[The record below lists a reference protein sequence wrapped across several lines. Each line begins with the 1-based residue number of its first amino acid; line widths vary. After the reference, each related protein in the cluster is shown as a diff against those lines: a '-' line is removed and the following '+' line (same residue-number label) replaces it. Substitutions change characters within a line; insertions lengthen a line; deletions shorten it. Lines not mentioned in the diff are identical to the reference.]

1 MKSELSNIDLIVD
14 QEAVRKELRELMR
27 EKRVGTIQAT
37 YYIQLS
43 QTSLYNFLSGKNLSS
58 QAIIKLLNGMDKLK
72 EADL

>member
-14 QEAVRKELRELMR
+14 QDEVRKELKSLMR
-27 EKRVGTIQAT
+27 KNKIGTIQAT

-43 QTSLYNFLSGKNLSS
+43 QTSLYNFLGGKNLSS

>member
-14 QEAVRKELRELMR
+14 QEAVRKELRELME